1 MSRPGNLNMPNELS
15 AEAKQDIAEAIFTRN
30 KIHAIKLYR
39 DATGQ
44 GLKEAKDFIE
54 ILTAELQ
61 EQSPDKF
68 SVGSD
73 KAGCGSAV
81 FFLIFGVGVLSWC
94 FA

>member
-1 MSRPGNLNMPNELS
+1 MSADLS
-15 AEAKQDIAEAIFTRN
+15 PEAKNEIADAIFTRQ

-54 ILTAELQ
+54 ALTAELQ
-61 EQSPDKF
+61 EKSPEKF
-68 SVGSD
+68 TVGTE

-81 FFLIFGVGVLSWC
+81 FFLIGGGGVLSWW
-94 FA
+94 FV

>member
-1 MSRPGNLNMPNELS
+1 MSEELS
-15 AEAKQDIAEAIFTRN
+15 PEVKNEIAEAIFTRQ

-54 ILTAELQ
+54 TLTEELQ
-61 EQSPDKF
+61 ENSPEKF
-68 SVGSD
+68 TVGTD

-81 FFLIFGVGVLSWC
+81 FFLISGGSVLSWW
-94 FA
+94 FV

>member
-1 MSRPGNLNMPNELS
+1 MSEELS
-15 AEAKQDIAEAIFTRN
+15 TEVKNEIAEAIFTR
-30 KIHAIKLYR
+30 KKLHAVKLYR

-54 ILTAELQ
+54 TLTEELQ
-61 EQSPDKF
+61 EKSPEKF
-68 SVGSD
+68 TVGSD

-81 FFLIFGVGVLSWC
+81 FFLISGTGVLSWW